1 MKKISLVRNE
11 ISPETSPESPQTN
24 PDDEVVDK
32 IADAVL
38 KKLGGAPQEVQKLP
52 GVAVPV
58 EDISARL

>member
-1 MKKISLVRNE
+1 MRNE
-11 ISPETSPESPQTN
+11 TSLETSPESPQTAEE
-24 PDDEVVDK
+24 EVVDK